1 MKDEEILLCNM
12 LKKSLYKNLGSE
24 KTDDSDSSF
33 FHVGDEKLNR
43 VVEIALKHSVLPFLF
58 DIFEEAQYVSC
69 FDIVQKKTM
78 QTVQQNYHL
87 LVLSAFITGLLKKN
101 GVKSVILKGA
111 AAACYYP
118 VPEYR
123 KSGDIDLLFMDLNEV
138 KLACEILCT
147 NGFNVKEEQHANHH
161 IVCVSPDG
169 IDIELHSMLSE
180 PFDNTH
186 VNEYLRGIQH
196 EFIDNIEEKE
206 IMGVVLPV
214 LSMPYNA
221 FYLLIHMLQH
231 FLRSGFG
238 LKLLCDWAVLLN
250 SGMEKM
256 DISVF
261 LRMVND
267 SGIYGFADVVTSAC
281 VCYLGLDSSKAFNI
295 IQSHKNEKYDV
306 GDRKF
311 KPKNNKTEEF
321 VNEVFEAEEF
331 GKSSADR
338 MVVMRGTGIAAYV
351 REFHHQM
358 CLTYPKACKII
369 IIWPFLW
376 LMMFFGFFYRNKKIR
391 NVSGTA
397 IIKKAAK
404 RSSLVRD
411 MKLFVTVQSSTKY
424 EDF

>member
-1 MKDEEILLCNM
+1 MKEEEILLCNM
-12 LKKSLYKNLGSE
+12 LKATLYSE
-24 KTDDSDSSF
+24 ENSSESGVLSDLYSSF
-33 FHVGDEKLNR
+33 LTAGEEKLNK
-43 VVEIALKHSVLPFLF
+43 VVDIALKHSVLPFLF
-58 DIFEEAQYVSC
+58 NIFETVSDLEC
-69 FDIVQKKTM
+69 FDVVQRKTM
-78 QTVQQNYHL
+78 QTVQQSYHL
-87 LVLSAFITGLLKKN
+87 LILSAFVTKLLKKN
-101 GVKSVILKGA
+101 NIKSVVLKGC

-123 KSGDIDLLFMDLNEV
+123 KSGDIDLLFRDLKDTEA
-138 KLACEILCT
+138 ACGILCA
-147 NGFNVKEEQHANHH
+147 NGFRLKGEQHANHH
-161 IVCVSPDG
+161 IACVSPDG

-180 PFDNTH
+180 PFDNMH
-186 VNEYLRGIQH
+186 VNEYLKGIQY
-196 EFIDNIEEKE
+196 EFIDNMEEKE
-206 IMGVVLPV
+206 IMGITLPV
-214 LSMPYNA
+214 SAMPYNA

-250 SGMEKM
+250 SGIKKG
-256 DISVF
+256 DIDIF

-267 SGIYGFADVVTSAC
+267 SGIYGFTEVVTSVC
-281 VCYLGLDSSKAFNI
+281 VCYLGLDSSRALDI
-295 IQSHKNEKYDV
+295 IKNLGHEKYAA
-306 GDRKF
+306 GDKKF
-311 KPKNNKTEEF
+311 KLINDKAEQF
-321 VNEVFEAEEF
+321 IDEVFEAEEF

-376 LMMFFGFFYRNKKIR
+376 IMMFVGFFYRNKKIR

-404 RSSLVRD
+404 RSRLAGE
-411 MKLFVTVQSSTKY
+411 MKLFK
-424 EDF
+424 